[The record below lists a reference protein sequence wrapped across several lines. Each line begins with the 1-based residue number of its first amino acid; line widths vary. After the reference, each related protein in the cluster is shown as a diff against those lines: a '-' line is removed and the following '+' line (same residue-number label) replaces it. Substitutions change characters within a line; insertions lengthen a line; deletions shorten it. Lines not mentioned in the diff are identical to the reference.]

1 MVSVMSKIP
10 VKCDSKGRVSNS
22 DYGEKV
28 SSEHWIVHLSVV
40 QEGITDSQVYIQV
53 SLYIIYLNI

>member
-10 VKCDSKGRVSNS
+10 VKCNRKGSISNS

-28 SSEHWIVHLSVV
+28 SNEHWIVHLSVV
-40 QEGITDSQVYIQV
+40 QEGIIDSQVYIQV